1 MCKPSRKIVSTDA
14 LVTMMNQELQGYD
27 VCEDCQFDGPILRL
41 QSLAGDG
48 CNWSDQVIIRCSG
61 RSIDTHCLRAV
72 LKVLDDVRSR
82 YNIE

>member
-1 MCKPSRKIVSTDA
+1 MCKPSRKIVSTDV

-27 VCEDCQFDGPILRL
+27 VCEDCQFDGPILKL

-61 RSIDTHCLRAV
+61 RSIWRSAMSPAIREKLSTGRIV
-72 LKVLDDVRSR
+72 L
-82 YNIE
+82 